1 MEKNC
6 LVSIIVPVYNV
17 EKYLRECVD
26 SILSQTYKGIE
37 VILVDDGSADSSP
50 SICDEYA
57 RAHSNVLVI
66 HRENGG
72 LSVARNT
79 GLEQCT
85 GEYVY
90 FIDSDDYIAP
100 EAVEELLRVAV
111 SEDADIV
118 FYDAYSFEDGNEQ
131 REIKQNYKRNHNY
144 SPAKGIDMLTALQK
158 NGEFHSSVPLML
170 LRKDFLIEHSLDF
183 VPGILHEDTIF
194 TFKAFIYADNVA
206 YCDGDFYKRRYRPD
220 SIMTSK
226 KTERHYIGCRTVY
239 NSLKDFS
246 FEQKI
251 EKTDISRAFMSR
263 YAMIALDVYKKLDKS
278 SRDKFKD
285 DYKALK
291 SDILDKGAYGN
302 KALQMRCYGK
312 VVWFIYKVFEKSA
325 ERLFK
330 K

>member
-1 MEKNC
+1 MENNS
-6 LVSIIVPVYNV
+6 LISVIVPIYNV
-17 EKYLRECVD
+17 EKYLRECIE
-26 SILSQTYKGIE
+26 SILSQTYKNIE
-37 VILVDDGSADSSP
+37 IILVDDGSTDSSP

-57 RAHSNVLVI
+57 NAHSNIRVI

-79 GLEQCT
+79 GLEKCT

-90 FIDSDDYIAP
+90 FIDSDDYIAST
-100 EAVEELLRVAV
+100 AVEELLKVAL
-111 SEDADIV
+111 SESADIV

-131 REIKQNYKRNHNY
+131 KKIKQNYKRKHIY
-144 SPAKGIDMLTALQK
+144 ESATGIEMLSALQI

-170 LRKDFLIEHSLDF
+170 LKKEFLLKNSLDF

-194 TFKAFIYADNVA
+194 TYKAFVYAQRVA
-206 YCDGDFYKRRYRPD
+206 YCNGDFYKRRYRPE

-226 KTERHYIGCRTVY
+226 KTDRHYIGCRTVY

-246 FEQKI
+246 FERNI
-251 EKTDISRAFMSR
+251 EKTEVSRAFMSR

-278 SRDKFKD
+278 SRKKFKA

-291 SDILDKGAYGN
+291 RDVLDKDAYGN

-312 VVWFIYKVFEKSA
+312 SIWVIYKVFEKSVG
-325 ERLFK
+325 RLLK
-330 K
+330 